1 MDSEH
6 LSLIRQKA
14 MWLHLSGLF
23 CIVAGFVAP
32 IISLLIP
39 YLYAHSSQ
47 RDDPFIAETGRN
59 VTNYHLSIAVYSTIV
74 GLVFGLITV
83 SFGNEWLQT
92 ILANPDSL
100 TSKQTFAGQ
109 IVNYSFLIVASLVL
123 GQVFSGIFFS
133 TYGAQKS
140 LQGYIYRY
148 PLTIDFLK
156 DP

>member
-47 RDDPFIAETGRN
+47 NDDPFIAETGRN

-74 GLVFGLITV
+74 ALVFGLITV
-83 SFGNEWLQT
+83 WFWNDWLQT

-100 TSKQTFAGQ
+100 TSRQKFAGQ
-109 IVNYSFLIVASLVL
+109 IVTYSFFIVASLVL
-123 GQVFSGIFFS
+123 VQVFSGTYCII
-133 TYGAQKS
+133 YGAQKS
-140 LQGYIYRY
+140 LQGYVYCY
-148 PLTIDFLK
+148 PFTIDFLRN
-156 DP
+156 P